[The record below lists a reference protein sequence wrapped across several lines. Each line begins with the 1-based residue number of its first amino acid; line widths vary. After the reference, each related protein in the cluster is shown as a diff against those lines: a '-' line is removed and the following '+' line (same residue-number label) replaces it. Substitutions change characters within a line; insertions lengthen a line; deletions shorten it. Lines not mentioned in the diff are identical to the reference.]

1 LTLRANL
8 IFSRRGRLGTAFTIV
23 AVLGLWLAPAAL
35 AHHSI
40 LSGVSSCEPDGG
52 QKITWTATNSEAATG
67 NGATNRTQEITA
79 ISVSSGTLGSTI
91 VVGTK
96 LAPQSLATSSRDVV
110 STGYSGTST
119 AVVTLTVSS
128 RWLNPNGTL
137 TSPLVTDTSSS
148 KVTLKGGC
156 KSPPDPKASI
166 EQNCADGAVV
176 TLKNDGD
183 TATTFTVYKTAQGAG
198 ETVVDASVAVAAHST
213 VVKKYAMAEDETSS
227 FRATS
232 GTFDSGK
239 KSLTNDC
246 TNPHATVVQECSA
259 GESGGATI
267 AFSNVNGK
275 KAVTFEVF
283 KNGSGTK
290 LDTVPISAG
299 GTASRSYP
307 MSEDE
312 TATFRV
318 KTADG
323 YDSQNVSL
331 TNNCTNPGAN
341 VVPSCADGG
350 ALVTL
355 TNAAAKKPVTF
366 KVFKNGVQVDG
377 DVVVQPGATATRSVA
392 IAEDATATI
401 KVTGTN
407 FTTFEKSI
415 TRDCTDPGALIAH
428 DCAQGGAVFNLTNK
442 GVLPTTFQIFK
453 NGTKVGDDI
462 VVAAKGS
469 TKKVLAMVEDEKST
483 FQVKTTDG
491 FVSDA
496 VELVHNCTNP
506 GASVTQSCQAGGAVF
521 TLTNTGGALPISF
534 DVFKNGT
541 KVESVAVAANAT
553 VSRTYAMAEDETASF
568 RATSGVFDSGEKV
581 LVHDCTQPGAAI
593 VQSCTAGGA
602 FFALVNRGQSP
613 EVFTVA
619 RNGAV
624 VENINVAAASAVTK
638 IYAMGEDE
646 TSTFRASTADGFDSG
661 VVTLTHDCVPP
672 AQVLGVQIPRSL
684 PATGAGSFPL
694 GLRAVALLGL
704 GVVILRMRVLLF
716 GRG

>member
-1 LTLRANL
+1 
-8 IFSRRGRLGTAFTIV
+8 
-23 AVLGLWLAPAAL
+23 
-35 AHHSI
+35 
-40 LSGVSSCEPDGG
+40 
-52 QKITWTATNSEAATG
+52 
-67 NGATNRTQEITA
+67 
-79 ISVSSGTLGSTI
+79 
-91 VVGTK
+91 
-96 LAPQSLATSSRDVV
+96 
-110 STGYSGTST
+110 
-119 AVVTLTVSS
+119 
-128 RWLNPNGTL
+128 
-137 TSPLVTDTSSS
+137 
-148 KVTLKGGC
+148 
-156 KSPPDPKASI
+156 
-166 EQNCADGAVV
+166 
-176 TLKNDGD
+176 
-183 TATTFTVYKTAQGAG
+183 
-198 ETVVDASVAVAAHST
+198 
-213 VVKKYAMAEDETSS
+213 
-227 FRATS
+227 
-232 GTFDSGK
+232 
-239 KSLTNDC
+239 
-246 TNPHATVVQECSA
+246 
-259 GESGGATI
+259 
-267 AFSNVNGK
+267 
-275 KAVTFEVF
+275 
-283 KNGSGTK
+283 
-290 LDTVPISAG
+290 
-299 GTASRSYP
+299 
-307 MSEDE
+307 
-312 TATFRV
+312 
-318 KTADG
+318 
-323 YDSQNVSL
+323 
-331 TNNCTNPGAN
+331 
-341 VVPSCADGG
+341 
-350 ALVTL
+350 
-355 TNAAAKKPVTF
+355 
-366 KVFKNGVQVDG
+366 
-377 DVVVQPGATATRSVA
+377 VA